1 VSKRNVVKA
10 ERVIPSHIEALLG
23 APLLLRSEDPEVYN
37 DLLGHFAGCVEPKD
51 IIEWFWVKDIT
62 DHTWEIRRLRRFKS
76 IFVEGVRTSDYWEMF
91 HSDSPKNGDGGE
103 RKPII
108 PTEEEATE
116 ILNFL
121 QKDAY
126 FDGKRCGLDELCSAI
141 QLSEVMQRYE
151 ALDRLIAS
159 AERRRDRT
167 LREIAF
173 RREYLA
179 QRLRKASDEII
190 GQFQEVV
197 PLAAEEAAA
206 IPP

>member
-23 APLLLRSEDPEVYN
+23 APLLLRSEDPKVYN
-37 DLLGHFAGCVEPKD
+37 DLLGHLAGCVEPKD
-51 IIEWFWVKDIT
+51 IIDWFWLKDYT
-62 DHTWEIRRLRRFKS
+62 DHTWEIRRLRRFKI
-76 IFVEGVRTSDYWEMF
+76 IFVEAVLTKDNWKMF
-91 HSDSPKNGDGGE
+91 GSDSPKNGDGGE

>member
-1 VSKRNVVKA
+1 VKA

-23 APLLLRSEDPEVYN
+23 APLLLRREDPKVYN
-37 DLLGHFAGCVEPKD
+37 DLLGHFARCVEPKD

-62 DHTWEIRRLRRFKS
+62 DHTWEIRRLRRFKI
-76 IFVEGVRTSDYWEMF
+76 IFVEEVRIKDDWKMF
-91 HSDSPKNGDGGE
+91 SSDSPKNADGGE

-108 PTEEEATE
+108 PTDKRATE
-116 ILNFL
+116 FSNFL
-121 QKDAY
+121 QEDAY
-126 FDGKRCGLDELCSAI
+126 FDGKTCGLGELCSAI

-206 IPP
+206 TPP